1 MLIKTWG
8 KRATIAVV
16 GVISTL
22 FPGYFGALGARSF
35 LKPRHNTSLRHWA
48 QAFDGFQRRNISIEG
63 QQVPFWIKGSGP
75 LILLV
80 HGWERDHFT
89 MGGFVSPLLN
99 AGYSVAALDLPGHGA
114 ASGDQAPLPLLA
126 LSIAEI
132 VSAFNQPYAVIA
144 HSLGAAMTVLAMESY
159 GLKPDRAILISAPRS
174 AEDYALAQAKRQGL
188 GKRALHSMIE
198 QITAALG
205 EPLERYRV
213 DQALTS
219 LTMPILVVH
228 AEDDAIVALSDAQ
241 ENVYTSQAQPLWLS
255 GGGHNKILA
264 DSGMIDDVLQWLK

>member
-1 MLIKTWG
+1 
-8 KRATIAVV
+8 
-16 GVISTL
+16 
-22 FPGYFGALGARSF
+22 
-35 LKPRHNTSLRHWA
+35 
-48 QAFDGFQRRNISIEG
+48 
-63 QQVPFWIKGSGP
+63 
-75 LILLV
+75 
-80 HGWERDHFT
+80 

-114 ASGDQAPLPLLA
+114 ASGDYAPLPLLA
-126 LSIAEI
+126 LSISEI
-132 VSAFNQPYAVIA
+132 ASAFNQPYAVIA
-144 HSLGAAMTVLAMESY
+144 HSLGAAMTALAMESY

-188 GKRALHSMIE
+188 SKRALQSMIE

-213 DQALTS
+213 DQAL
-219 LTMPILVVH
+219 
-228 AEDDAIVALSDAQ
+228 
-241 ENVYTSQAQPLWLS
+241 TSQAQPLWLS